1 MCTACFVVVQARTD
15 TPSFVGGVDLAL
27 GKQRNDF
34 ATLPT
39 EIVATRSGC

>member
-15 TPSFVGGVDLAL
+15 TPSLVGCVDLAL
-27 GKQRNDF
+27 GKQRIDF

-39 EIVATRSGC
+39 EVVATRWGC